1 MRGREIG
8 KLVGSI
14 IACEGAG
21 LIGSV
26 FTTTSISTWYAGLE
40 KPTFTPPNTVF
51 APVWITLYLLMGV
64 AVYLV
69 WRRDLAV
76 SQVRKAFI
84 VFWVQLVINILWTV
98 VFFGFESLLGGVI
111 LIIVL
116 WIAILLTIIW
126 FFRVSRIAGIL
137 MIPYIAWVSI
147 AMYLNIGVWIL
158 NP

>member
-40 KPTFTPPNTVF
+40 KPAFTPPNTVF

-64 AVYLV
+64 AVCLV

-158 NP
+158 NT